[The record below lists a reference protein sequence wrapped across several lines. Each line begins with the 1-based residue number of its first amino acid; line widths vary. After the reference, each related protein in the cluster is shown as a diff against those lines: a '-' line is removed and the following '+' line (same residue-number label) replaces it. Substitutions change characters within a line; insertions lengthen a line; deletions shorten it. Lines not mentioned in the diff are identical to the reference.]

1 MSSTSTTYQKKNV
14 KYYVRLHFYVMFVVY
29 CFFFF
34 FPLFGLRKSMKS
46 LYNTTPNAHCARN
59 HTMHVDLCASNSA
72 GHSSVCSCVRI
83 IAPLDLEKVPQSQF
97 TQPSKFSCLLLQPGT
112 IWSSCTNGSS
122 NSHNIETE
130 VCSLQEKAMLV
141 HFTL

>member
-14 KYYVRLHFYVMFVVY
+14 KYHVRLHFYVMFVVY

-34 FPLFGLRKSMKS
+34 FPFWTQKVYEITLQ
-46 LYNTTPNAHCARN
+46 YNSERHCARN
-59 HTMHVDLCASNSA
+59 HTMHVDLCASNGA

-112 IWSSCTNGSS
+112 IWSSCTNGLS